1 MKSGFP
7 LELLIQTIF
16 KEINKMNTTTK
27 VTLIIMLFAAITIFV
42 LFVSGMLTGTMDNRW
57 MMGR

>member
-1 MKSGFP
+1 
-7 LELLIQTIF
+7 
-16 KEINKMNTTTK
+16 MNTTTK
-27 VTLIIMLFAAITIFV
+27 VTLIIVFFAAITIFV